1 MGESRERAFKEKG
14 QGEGGS
20 YKEEAVEKEKKK
32 VGAAVQKKEAM
43 KMWEKAEREHSRRRV
58 KEKEDLTR
66 RNL

>member
-1 MGESRERAFKEKG
+1 M
-14 QGEGGS
+14 
-20 YKEEAVEKEKKK
+20 EKEKKK
-32 VGAAVQKKEAM
+32 VGAVVQKKEAM